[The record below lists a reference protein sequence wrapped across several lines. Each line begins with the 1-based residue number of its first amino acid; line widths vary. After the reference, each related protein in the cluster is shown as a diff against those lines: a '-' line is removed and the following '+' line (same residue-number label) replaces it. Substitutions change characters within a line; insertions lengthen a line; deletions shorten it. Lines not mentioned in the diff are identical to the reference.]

1 MSEALGE
8 LENGLKLLEIES
20 GGRRIDRLRRF
31 VAELELW
38 NPKYGLLADTGDLVS
53 RHVLDSLAALKHIEE
68 LEPGNLADIGSGAG
82 FPGIPLAIWLEDVD
96 FALIERSGKR
106 AGFLRTVT
114 LILGLKNVNIV
125 EIPVERFSRRE
136 GFDVLTLRGFSKIG
150 SGLLSILGR
159 LLRPDGTIVAYKGRE
174 SSVRRELRAL
184 EGYAARC
191 ESRRL
196 EIPGLNEQRHL
207 VMIRL

>member
-1 MSEALGE
+1 MSEVLGE
-8 LENGLKLLEIES
+8 LENGLNLLEIES
-20 GGRRIDRLRRF
+20 GGRRIDKLRRF
-31 VAELELW
+31 VAELALW
-38 NPKYGLLADTGDLVS
+38 NPKYGLLADIGDVIS
-53 RHVLDSLAALKHIEE
+53 HHVLDSLAALKYIEE
-68 LEPGNLADIGSGAG
+68 LEPRNLADIGSGAG

-96 FALIERSGKR
+96 FALIEHSGKR

-125 EIPVERFSRRE
+125 EMPVERFSGRGR
-136 GFDVLTLRGFSKIG
+136 FDVLTFRAFSKID

-159 LLRPDGTIVAYKGRE
+159 LLTSDGTIVAYKGRE
-174 SSVRRELRAL
+174 SSVKRELSAL
-184 EGYAARC
+184 EGYVARC
-191 ESRRL
+191 EFRRL